1 MAVAWPDFLE
11 CYAEYLAV
19 ARRDVAAGRQPPEDP
34 ELPRPDGPVPDEYA
48 WQLIEL
54 LAQASDTA
62 RAAPPVRS
70 GVLESCRAVARRMTR
85 RNLSPRARQEHPSMG
100 APTARV

>member
-11 CYAEYLAV
+11 CYAEYLAA
-19 ARRDVAAGRQPPEDP
+19 ARRDVAAGRQPPEEP

-54 LAQASDTA
+54 LAEASDTA
-62 RAAPPVRS
+62 SVAPPARL
-70 GVLESCRAVARRMTR
+70 GLLGAFCAVARRVTHR
-85 RNLSPRARQEHPSMG
+85 ATGSPRTRERPRVGAQGAR
-100 APTARV
+100 A